1 MGEYERMVID
11 FTAIVVAP
19 HLGALVL
26 VLALAVLVAVVARV
40 VARLARVAI
49 APMRVLSMVAAL
61 AATVSK
67 RIDMAEAR
75 ARAPS
80 ALEFFRV

>member
-11 FTAIVVAP
+11 FTLIVVAP

-26 VLALAVLVAVVARV
+26 TVALIALAAVAIRAVRVPGRATAVAAVLLMVAAWATTASGRV
-40 VARLARVAI
+40 VAVE
-49 APMRVLSMVAAL
+49 
-61 AATVSK
+61 K
-67 RIDMAEAR
+67 R

-80 ALEFFRV
+80 ALEFIRA